1 MKLLLVMAL
10 TVDGKIA
17 KESSQLADWTSLED
31 KKSFIEL
38 TKEAGV
44 IIMGNS
50 TYQTIGKPL
59 PGRLNIVLTPET
71 NKFTSIPGKLEYS
84 SLNPTEL
91 LKNLEQRGYTKA
103 ILGGGAYTNKSFW
116 ELGLVD
122 ELILTIEP
130 IIFGKG
136 LALFADNNFETKLK
150 LLETKALSSQTIRLH
165 YQVLK

>member
-59 PGRLNIVLTPET
+59 PGRLNIILTPEA
-71 NKFTSIPGKLEYS
+71 NKFNSIPNKLEYS
-84 SLNPTEL
+84 SLSPSEL
-91 LKNLEQRGYTKA
+91 LKDLEQRGYTKA

-116 ELGLVD
+116 ELGLID

-130 IIFGKG
+130 VIFGKG
-136 LALFADNNFETKLK
+136 LTLFTDNDFETKLK
-150 LLETKALSSQTIRLH
+150 LIETRALNNQTLRLH

>member
-1 MKLLLVMAL
+1 MAL

-17 KESSQLADWTSLED
+17 KEAGQLADWTSPED

-38 TKEAGV
+38 TKDSGV

-59 PGRLNIVLTPET
+59 PGRLNIVLTPEA
-71 NKFTSIPGKLEYS
+71 NKFNSIPGKLEFFS
-84 SLNPTEL
+84 GTPNEL
-91 LKNLEQRGYTKA
+91 LLSLKDRGFTKA

-116 ELGLVD
+116 ELGLID

-130 IIFGKG
+130 IVFGKG
-136 LALFADNNFETKLK
+136 LNLFSDNNFEAKLK
-150 LLETKALSSQTIRLH
+150 LLEVKALSNQTIRLH
-165 YQVLK
+165 YQITKTPLK